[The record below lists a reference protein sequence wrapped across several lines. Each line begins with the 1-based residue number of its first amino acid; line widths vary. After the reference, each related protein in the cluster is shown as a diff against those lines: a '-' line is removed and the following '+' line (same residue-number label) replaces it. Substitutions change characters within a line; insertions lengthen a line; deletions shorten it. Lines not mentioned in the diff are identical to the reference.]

1 MQQLTNINPDLALHL
16 LNLDPEITTKNT
28 STENNPMSN
37 EITPENPEVI
47 SDEQLEEV
55 SGGLFDNNFC
65 IAGQKATV
73 NVLS

>member
-1 MQQLTNINPDLALHL
+1 
-16 LNLDPEITTKNT
+16 
-28 STENNPMSN
+28 MSDK
-37 EITPENPEVI
+37 ITPANPEVI

>member
-1 MQQLTNINPDLALHL
+1 
-16 LNLDPEITTKNT
+16 
-28 STENNPMSN
+28 MSN
-37 EITPENPEVI
+37 EITPENPEII

-55 SGGLFDNNFC
+55 SGGLFYNNFC